1 MVRPSREEA
10 NLISSVTRR
19 IPVVVLAVAGFA
31 TAPQVASADI
41 VNVHPG
47 QDAIQRAIDNRAQ
60 NGDTVRIHDGRYK
73 EDVEVNK
80 RLTLTDAGDGRP
92 VIDGRC
98 EVGRVVDVQRNGV
111 VLDGLK
117 VMGAVD
123 NIAAAEVNFEFI
135 ERGTARDLLLRDTCG
150 GGPDQGAGYG
160 VNVYSSERI
169 RVKNVNA
176 KGFSDAGVYIGLI
189 ESTGNGQLLVRDNE
203 TFGNNMGIIIE
214 EVETDAD
221 VLVRDNDTHDNGKGF
236 FVHSSVDTVFRENLI
251 SDNAIG
257 IHLDPP
263 SADNQFFDNT
273 LTGNDDDLLDE
284 GLGNCG
290 SGNSPE
296 IFGDC

>member
-1 MVRPSREEA
+1 MNAR
-10 NLISSVTRR
+10 LTRR
-19 IPVVVLAVAGFA
+19 TPIAIAALAALSV
-31 TAPQVASADI
+31 APQVASAAV

-47 QDAIQRAIDNRAQ
+47 QDAIQRAIDNRAK
-60 NGDTVRIHDGRYK
+60 NGDTLRIHDGRYK
-73 EDVEVNK
+73 EDVEIHK
-80 RLTLTDAGDGRP
+80 RLTLTSAGNGRP

-98 EVGRVVDVQRNGV
+98 DTGRVVDVERNGV
-111 VLDGLK
+111 VVEGLK
-117 VMGAVD
+117 VIGAFEGGGT
-123 NIAAAEVNFEFI
+123 AAVNFEFI
-135 ERGTARDLLLRDTCG
+135 EKGTARDLVLRDTCG
-150 GGPDQGAGYG
+150 AGPANGAQYG

-169 RVKNVNA
+169 LVEDVNA
-176 KGFSDAGVYIGLI
+176 KGFSDAAVYIGLI
-189 ESTGNGQLLVRDNE
+189 ESTGNGELLVRDNE

-236 FVHSSVDTVFRENLI
+236 FVHSSEDTVFRENLI

-263 SADNQFFDNT
+263 STGNQFFDNT